1 MRVRVGGKNDERAL
15 SAAQSTRLPV
25 HAACNCIWI
34 YSFRPSDAE
43 FAARHHDTDR
53 QFRVGPKSAVFC
65 QVQFADLPPG
75 YDVINQTYPGWC
87 TTFNEALQVLPT
99 GSGSPIWSE
108 NDAVHPSM
116 SACMTRTF
124 MRSIPTAN
132 RSGSWQSEPTCTL
145 RRRLAEIA
153 SSMSAAERQK
163 IYLRSSE
170 RKFRFISNSTVLK
183 LAPPQ
188 AESR

>member
-1 MRVRVGGKNDERAL
+1 MNEL
-15 SAAQSTRLPV
+15 
-25 HAACNCIWI
+25 
-34 YSFRPSDAE
+34 FRPPKVLACLCTLLATVFGSIAFAQVTPSLPPGTTTPTVSFASDQSLPS
-43 FAARHHDTDR
+43 FA
-53 QFRVGPKSAVFC
+53 